1 MAAEKPICTDRRLHF
16 SSNVT
21 RKKSTYQYQ
30 QGAFMAKNLVI
41 DADGHCYEPDSDL
54 AKWMPKEIAHLAPN
68 RVTDSSGYSHLM
80 IEGRLAGR
88 RRWGGGADRGEVFAS
103 HIERSRPGMTDP
115 LKRLP
120 DMDEEGIDVA
130 IIFGTSIA
138 LMVNGMAD
146 KPLAAAV
153 CHAVNR
159 WLVEEYLAPDPK
171 RLKGVGLIPVQD
183 PPAAVKELEFLAKHR
198 SIVTA
203 MLPTNVYGINLGHR
217 MFDPVYAAAQE
228 MGIPLS
234 VHPQTE
240 HDGQYGV
247 WGVMGAS
254 SERMEKYSYVHM
266 TSFPFELMIALMHMI
281 GEGVFDRYPKLKV
294 AFMEGACGWVPFW
307 SERLDEHFH
316 KLRPQWPLLKRK
328 PSEIIKSSQVAFTC
342 EPEEAILPYVLD
354 TIGITQVMYASDYR
368 HWDSEFPDSVKEVRK
383 IDGMTEEKLCHVLG
397 ENAKNWF
404 GLKQEDLPLR

>member
-1 MAAEKPICTDRRLHF
+1 MTNPI
-16 SSNVT
+16 
-21 RKKSTYQYQ
+21 
-30 QGAFMAKNLVI
+30 
-41 DADGHCYEPDSDL
+41 
-54 AKWMPKEIAHLAPN
+54 
-68 RVTDSSGYSHLM
+68 
-80 IEGRLAGR
+80 
-88 RRWGGGADRGEVFAS
+88 
-103 HIERSRPGMTDP
+103 
-115 LKRLP
+115 KRLP

-130 IIFGTSIA
+130 VIFGTSIA
-138 LMVNGMAD
+138 LSVNGMAD
-146 KPLAAAV
+146 KPLAAAI

-183 PPAAVKELEFLAKHR
+183 PSAAVKELEYLAQQR
-198 SIVTA
+198 SIVSA

-228 MGIPLS
+228 IGMPLS

-247 WGVMGAS
+247 WGVMGAG

-281 GEGVFDRYPKLKV
+281 GEAVFDRYPKLRV
-294 AFMEGACGWVPFW
+294 GFMEGACGWLPFW

-328 PSEIIKSSQVAFTC
+328 PSEIIKSPQVAFTC
-342 EPEEAILPYVLD
+342 EPEETILPYVLD
-354 TIGITQVMYASDYR
+354 NIGMTQVMYASDYR
-368 HWDSEFPDSVKEVRK
+368 HWDSEFPDSVKEVKK
-383 IDGMTEEKLCHVLG
+383 IPGMTEDRLRHVLG
-397 ENAKNWF
+397 ENARNWF
-404 GLKQEDLPLR
+404 NLKDEDLPVR

>member
-1 MAAEKPICTDRRLHF
+1 
-16 SSNVT
+16 
-21 RKKSTYQYQ
+21 
-30 QGAFMAKNLVI
+30 MAKDLVI
-41 DADGHCYEPDSDL
+41 DADGHCHEPEDL
-54 AKWMPKEIAHLAPN
+54 TKWMPKEMAHLAPN
-68 RVTDSSGYSHLM
+68 RVTDSSGYVHM
-80 IEGRLAGR
+80 MVEGRLAGR
-88 RRWGGGADRGEVFAS
+88 RRWGGGADRGEVFS
-103 HIERSRPGMTDP
+103 PHIERSRAGMTDP

-130 IIFGTSIA
+130 VIFGTGIA

-146 KPLAAAV
+146 KPLAGV
-153 CHAVNR
+153 ICHAVNR

-183 PPAAVKELEFLAKHR
+183 PQLAVKELEFIAKHKC
-198 SIVTA
+198 IVSA

-228 MGIPLS
+228 MNIPLS

-247 WGVMGAS
+247 WGVMGAG

-294 AFMEGACGWVPFW
+294 GFMEGACGWLPFW
-307 SERLDEHFH
+307 SERMDEHFY
-316 KLRPQWPLLKRK
+316 KLKPQWPLLKRK
-328 PSEIIKSSQVAFTC
+328 PSEIIRSSQVCFTC
-342 EPEEAILPYVLD
+342 EPEETILPYVLD
-354 TIGITQVMYASDYR
+354 DMGITQVMYASDYR
-368 HWDSEFPDSVKEVRK
+368 HWDSEYPDSVKEVKK
-383 IDGMTEEKLCHVLG
+383 IKGMTDEKLRAVLG
-397 ENAKNWF
+397 ENALRFFN
-404 GLKQEDLPLR
+404 LKSEDLPAR

>member
-1 MAAEKPICTDRRLHF
+1 MAT
-16 SSNVT
+16 
-21 RKKSTYQYQ
+21 
-30 QGAFMAKNLVI
+30 NLVI
-41 DADGHCYEPDSDL
+41 DADGHCYEPDVGL
-54 AKWMPKEIAHLAPN
+54 VKWLPKEYAHLAPN

-88 RRWGGGADRGEVFAS
+88 RRWGGGADRGAVFAD
-103 HIERSRPGMTDP
+103 HIERSRPGMTDAT
-115 LKRLP
+115 KRLP

-130 IIFGTSIA
+130 VIFGTSIA

-159 WLVEEYLAPDPK
+159 WLVEEYIAPDPK

-183 PPAAVKELEFLAKHR
+183 PSAAVKELEYLAQQHG
-198 SIVTA
+198 IVTA

-228 MGIPLS
+228 IGMPLS

-247 WGVMGAS
+247 WGVMGAG

-266 TSFPFELMIALMHMI
+266 TSFPFECMIALMHMI

-294 AFMEGACGWVPFW
+294 GFMEGACGWAPFW
-307 SERLDEHFH
+307 AERLDEHFE
-316 KLRPQWPLLKRK
+316 KLRPQWPLCQRK
-328 PSEIIKSSQVAFTC
+328 PSEIIRSSQVCFTC
-342 EPEEAILPYVLD
+342 EPEETILPYVLD

-368 HWDSEFPDSVKEVRK
+368 HWDSEFPESVHKLNS
-383 IDGMTEEKLCHVLG
+383 IPGLSEEQKQHVLG
-397 ENAKNWF
+397 ENAIKWF
-404 GLKQEDLPLR
+404 GLTPDDLPVG